1 MTETRQDPISS
12 ITVRTQ
18 TMPLPRA
25 LQLGPYVVTERTYAL
40 VHVTTRDG
48 FVGCAYAQTR
58 GAPVAAVIETLFA
71 PILTGKD
78 SRDVEARWR
87 ECFRSTMGVGRT
99 GLVPRALS
107 LVDIALWDIRA
118 QRADRALFRLLGGET
133 DHVPV
138 MLVAGY
144 PHTREDVDEVVETA
158 VRAADDG
165 YPLVKI
171 ARAQDESV
179 TRHALSELARSLPDS
194 TRVVVDASWFWED
207 ADQAL
212 AEISNWRE
220 LPIAWVEDPFPPE
233 NVRAYR
239 ELHKQSDLPIGVGDE
254 VTDVH
259 AFDHL
264 ATAEGLDILRLDV
277 ATIGGV
283 TPALGMVHSAMAW
296 GLPVSMHI
304 SPEVSAHL
312 AAALPGVTG
321 IETFDRSGNRYDPSH
336 QLCEGGPEFG
346 NGTAKLR
353 DVPGLGFTIPR

>member
-1 MTETRQDPISS
+1 MTETTQDPISS
-12 ITVRTQ
+12 ITVTTRTV
-18 TMPLPRA
+18 PLPRP
-25 LQLGPYVVTERTYAL
+25 LQLGSFVVTERTYAL

-58 GAPVAAVIETLFA
+58 GAPIAAVIETLFA
-71 PILTGKD
+71 PLLTGKD
-78 SRDVEARWR
+78 SLDVEARWR
-87 ECFRSTMGVGRT
+87 ECFRSTLGVGRT

-107 LVDIALWDIRA
+107 LVDIALWDVRA
-118 QRADRALFRLLGGET
+118 QRAARPLFRLLGGEK
-133 DHVPV
+133 DRVPL

-144 PHTREDVDEVVETA
+144 PHAREDVDEIVETA
-158 VRAADDG
+158 VRAADKG
-165 YPLVKI
+165 YSLVKI
-171 ARAQDESV
+171 ARAQDASV
-179 TRHALSELARSLPDS
+179 TRHALSELAISLPDS
-194 TRVVVDASWFWED
+194 TRVVVDASWFWEN

-220 LPIAWVEDPFPPE
+220 FPIAWVEDPFPPE
-233 NVRAYR
+233 NVRAYQ
-239 ELHKQSDLPIGVGDE
+239 ELHKRSDLPIGVGDE
-254 VTDVH
+254 VTDIH

-264 ATAEGLDILRLDV
+264 AAADGLDILRLDV
-277 ATIGGV
+277 ATIGGI
-283 TPALGMVHSAMAW
+283 TPALGVARSATSW

-312 AAALPGVTG
+312 AAALPGVTN

-336 QLCEGGPEFG
+336 ELCTGGPEFG